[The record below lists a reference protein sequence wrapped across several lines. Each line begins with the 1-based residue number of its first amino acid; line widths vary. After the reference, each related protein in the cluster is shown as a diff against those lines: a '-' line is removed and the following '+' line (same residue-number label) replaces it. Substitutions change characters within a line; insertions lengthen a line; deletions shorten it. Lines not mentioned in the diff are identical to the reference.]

1 MIFVLDTSCYSVI
14 DFGGGYRGTVN
25 QDKDGNT
32 CIKWSASGSDLESIY
47 MKQEFTKYGI
57 GDHNYCRNPY
67 PHSDVHNKPYC
78 QYKKDGNINEKDCDI
93 PKCNG
98 IE

>member
-1 MIFVLDTSCYSVI
+1 MILVLDTSCYSVI

-32 CIKWSASGSDLESIY
+32 CIKWSASGSDLESNY

-67 PHSDVHNKPYC
+67 PDSDDHNKPYC